1 MVNRL
6 PKYFI
11 TLVFIFAASL
21 GINAQSDASTPSGRA
36 PVKVDLPKNIKETLY
51 KHKIERAK
59 KDHDEMIERGEEA
72 LKLSEELEKSVS
84 NNNRLSP
91 QDQAKLVRLEKI
103 TKKIRKELGGGDDD
117 GEMIIEESE
126 EFTVEVTELVEKP
139 SALAS
144 AIKKLHSTT
153 TSLVN
158 ELKKTSRF
166 SVSVIAIQS
175 SNSLL
180 KILKF
185 IKVSK

>member
-1 MVNRL
+1 MSNKL
-6 PKYFI
+6 PKIFI
-11 TLVFIFAASL
+11 IFIFVFAVST
-21 GINAQSDASTPSGRA
+21 GTSAQSDASTSSGRTPA
-36 PVKVDLPKNIKETLY
+36 KETLPKNIQETLD
-51 KHKIERAK
+51 KHKIEQAK

-72 LKLSEELEKSVS
+72 LKLSEELEKSVE
-84 NNNRLSP
+84 NNNKLSS

-103 TKKIRKELGGGDDD
+103 TKKIRKELGGDDD
-117 GEMIIEESE
+117 DEAVIEETKESSGEVPAIE
-126 EFTVEVTELVEKP
+126 EKMSPL
-139 SALAS
+139 SS
-144 AIKKLHSTT
+144 AIKRLQTTATKL
-153 TSLVN
+153 LN

>member
-1 MVNRL
+1 MCKKL
-6 PKYFI
+6 PEIFI
-11 TLVFIFAASL
+11 ALIFVLFVSV
-21 GINAQSDASTPSGRA
+21 GSNAQSDASTSNGRA
-36 PVKVDLPKNIKETLY
+36 PAKDDLPKNIQETLD

-72 LKLSEELEKSVS
+72 LKLSEELEKSVAG
-84 NNNRLSP
+84 NNRLSP
-91 QDQAKLVRLEKI
+91 QDQVKLVRLEKI
-103 TKKIRKELGGGDDD
+103 TKRIRKELGGDDD
-117 GEMIIEESE
+117 DEAIIEETPTGGTE
-126 EFTVEVTELVEKP
+126 VIAVEEKP
-139 SALAS
+139 SALKS
-144 AIKKLHSTT
+144 SIKKLQSTAT
-153 TSLVN
+153 KLVN